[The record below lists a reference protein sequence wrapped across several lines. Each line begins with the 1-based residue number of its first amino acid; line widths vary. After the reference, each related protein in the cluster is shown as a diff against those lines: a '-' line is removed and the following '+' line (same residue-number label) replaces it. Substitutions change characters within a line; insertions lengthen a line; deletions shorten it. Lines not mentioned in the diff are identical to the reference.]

1 MKKIVIGIVAYDAE
15 STLRKVLDRI
25 PPEVRQKVSEIVVF
39 DDESRDNTFR
49 VAKDYQISHPD
60 FKNFYIYRNSH
71 NLGYGGNQK
80 RCYRYCI
87 EKGYDLVVLLHG
99 DGQYAPEALP
109 ELLKP
114 LEEDR
119 ADAVFGSRMMI
130 PGAARKGGMPFYKY
144 AGNKILTGF
153 ENRFLD
159 MTLSEFHSGYRLY
172 SVAALK
178 QIPFE
183 RNTNDF
189 HFDTEIIIQFKAK
202 KLRIVE
208 IPIPTYYGG
217 EICHVNG
224 IKYAF
229 QVALSVIQYKLHQ
242 LGAIHYPK
250 YAVNPMQYRFK
261 HDPHSSHGQ
270 VAALIPASG
279 QRILDVGSGPSEL
292 SRLLKKEGNRIVGV
306 DRAFPDNGDSGLELK
321 ITKDLEKD
329 FNLDFGREFDFILFL
344 DVLEHLRDPA
354 RLLAKARNYL
364 KPGGRVIVSVPNIAH
379 WSIRLGLF
387 FGSFRYGERGI
398 LDKTHLHFYT
408 LSTFRRML
416 KENNYKV
423 IHESATPLPLLD
435 AFPILGFI
443 AFRWIHWLD
452 FLLTKLWK
460 TLFGYQF
467 IFVAQDTFDEDYVKG
482 RPTDAGKE

>member
-25 PPEVRQKVSEIVVF
+25 PTEVRQKVAEVVVF
-39 DDESRDNTFR
+39 DDESRDDTFR

-87 EKGYDLVVLLHG
+87 EKGHDIVILLHG

-130 PGAARKGGMPFYKY
+130 PGAARRGGMPLYKY
-144 AGNKILTGF
+144 VGNKILTNF

-159 MTLSEFHSGYRLY
+159 MTLTEFHSGYRLY

-189 HFDTEIIIQFKAK
+189 HFDTEIIVQLHAK
-202 KLRIVE
+202 KLKIVE

-224 IKYAF
+224 IKYAMH
-229 QVALSVIQYKLHQ
+229 VAVSVLQYKLHE
-242 LGAIHYPK
+242 LGIIHYPK
-250 YAVNPMQYRFK
+250 YAVAPMRYRFK
-261 HDPHSSHGQ
+261 SDRHSSHGQ
-270 VAALIPASG
+270 VAALIPLSG
-279 QRILDVGSGPSEL
+279 QRILDFGSGPSEL

-306 DRAFPDNGDSGLELK
+306 DRSFADVSQSEDCGLEQK
-321 ITKDLEKD
+321 IERDLEKD
-329 FNLDFGREFDFILFL
+329 FDLPFGREFDTILFL
-344 DVLEHLRDPA
+344 DVLEHLTNPA
-354 RLLAKARNYL
+354 LLLEKARKYL
-364 KPGGRVIVSVPNIAH
+364 KPGGRIIFSVPNVAH
-379 WSIRLGLF
+379 WSVRFGLLLGH
-387 FGSFRYGERGI
+387 FRYAEKGI

-408 LSTFRRML
+408 LGTFRQLLR
-416 KENNYKV
+416 EANYK
-423 IHESATPLPLLD
+423 IIKEGATPLPLLD
-435 AFPILGFI
+435 SFPIIGTPFL
-443 AFRWIHWLD
+443 RWIHWID
-452 FLLTKLWK
+452 VLLTRLWK
-460 TLFGYQF
+460 TLFGYQLL
-467 IFVAQDTFDEDYVKG
+467 FVAEDTFDENYVKG
-482 RPTDAGKE
+482 RPS